1 MSRAG
6 TGRQDRP
13 ADRVL
18 TPREPGHHS
27 PLHGGATLGLEQV
40 RLTEGTADIRL
51 PTFLP
56 AATAC
61 SAEWFREI
69 SGSNVAG
76 ANTELQGGIHPPDPG
91 KAQKQLLCARL
102 MAGEGAQILE
112 YRA

>member
-51 PTFLP
+51 PTFPRSSQRPQL
-56 AATAC
+56 AALN
-61 SAEWFREI
+61 
-69 SGSNVAG
+69 GSEKSVVQMSQER
-76 ANTELQGGIHPPDPG
+76 TQSFKEEFIHLTQERLRSTYCVPG
-91 KAQKQLLCARL
+91 LGLVWGHR
-102 MAGEGAQILE
+102 
-112 YRA
+112 Y